1 MLYAARV
8 ETNNGTFVF
17 TMKAR
22 SLNNAIEKTGKVI
35 TKLFKYYRATELKE
49 TELTCDGI
57 NGLTDA
63 VAWAGI
69 ESPFAWSRYD
79 KPITVGNDIHGN
91 IIQAKENVGNTLITY

>member
-8 ETNNGTFVF
+8 ETNNGIFIF

-22 SLNNAIEKTGKVI
+22 SLNSAIEKTGKVI
-35 TKLFKYYRATELKE
+35 TKLFNYYRATELKT
-49 TELTCDGI
+49 TELTSDGI
-57 NGLTDA
+57 NSLIDA

-79 KPITVGNDIHGN
+79 KPVTVGNQIHGN
-91 IIQAKENVGNTLITY
+91 IIQAKEGIGNTLISY